1 MIAKAARFSP
11 RLEEQANP
19 HLRVLDHNAELRHI
33 VQALDNASVTY
44 AVVGGLAVSIYTVPR
59 ATEDIDLLLAR
70 EDLGRAIS
78 AISSLGFQAA
88 GQPMKVAGGRLE
100 IQRLI
105 KIAGS
110 DILPLDL
117 VIPTDPDLAR
127 LLSSRVSMPWEE
139 RQIWIVDLSGLRI
152 LKRLRGSAQDRADLE
167 ALGPESS

>member
-1 MIAKAARFSP
+1 
-11 RLEEQANP
+11 
-19 HLRVLDHNAELRHI
+19 VLDHNAELRHI

-70 EDLGRAIS
+70 EDLGRAII

-127 LLSSRVSMPWEE
+127 LLASRVSMPWEE

>member
-1 MIAKAARFSP
+1 M
-11 RLEEQANP
+11 
-19 HLRVLDHNAELRHI
+19 LDHNAELRHI

-70 EDLGRAIS
+70 EDLGRAII

-127 LLSSRVSMPWEE
+127 LLASRVSMPWEE